1 MQTTFYDSL
10 QGLQQSLQN
19 LKTQANFSD
28 PELSNKFS
36 ALMDSLMSFAEEN
49 STNVSEVATSNPV
62 DIQPEEVR
70 TTSAHF
76 GSDITVT
83 PTPIANN
90 LVQQTAGTSSLLL
103 NDPYQS
109 EPHKP
114 TPLEFSRQTGLSF
127 NKSSDLITAASSYGH
142 DYRNWEQIMASADP
156 VSSLRKAN
164 NAVYNSDLNHSP
176 YARSDQYISEK
187 DVVAANGN
195 FAIIEGQNGYK
206 RLMLVAKD
214 GLMLT
219 QAGTH
224 EDQIKANIERFGFN
238 SSELAPLIAKVEQFD
253 DVLAEEMRRALG

>member
-1 MQTTFYDSL
+1 
-10 QGLQQSLQN
+10 
-19 LKTQANFSD
+19 
-28 PELSNKFS
+28 
-36 ALMDSLMSFAEEN
+36 
-49 STNVSEVATSNPV
+49 
-62 DIQPEEVR
+62 
-70 TTSAHF
+70 
-76 GSDITVT
+76 
-83 PTPIANN
+83 
-90 LVQQTAGTSSLLL
+90 
-103 NDPYQS
+103 
-109 EPHKP
+109 
-114 TPLEFSRQTGLSF
+114 
-127 NKSSDLITAASSYGH
+127 
-142 DYRNWEQIMASADP
+142 

>member
-19 LKTQANFSD
+19 LKSQANFSD

-49 STNVSEVATSNPV
+49 STTASEGATSNSV
-62 DIQPEEVR
+62 NIQPKEVR

-76 GSDITVT
+76 GSGSTIT

-103 NDPYQS
+103 DDPYQS
-109 EPHKP
+109 EPYKP

-127 NKSSDLITAASSYGH
+127 NKASDLISAASSYGH
-142 DYRNWEQIMASADP
+142 DYRNWAQIMSSGDP
-156 VSSLRKAN
+156 VSALRKAN
-164 NAVYNSDLNHSP
+164 NAVYNSDLNHTP
-176 YARSDQYISEK
+176 YARSEQYMPEK

-195 FAIIEGQNGYK
+195 FAIVEGQNGYK

-224 EDQIKANIERFGFN
+224 EDQIRANIERFGFN
-238 SSELAPLIAKVEQFD
+238 ASELAPLIAKVEQFD

>member
-19 LKTQANFSD
+19 LKSQANFSD

-36 ALMDSLMSFAEEN
+36 ALVDSLMSFAEE
-49 STNVSEVATSNPV
+49 STTSVNEVATSTPV
-62 DIQPEEVR
+62 AVQPEEVR
-70 TTSAHF
+70 TTSDHL
-76 GSDITVT
+76 SNKVTVASA
-83 PTPIANN
+83 PIANK
-90 LVQQTAGTSSLLL
+90 LVHQSAGTSSFLL

-109 EPHKP
+109 EPFKP
-114 TPLEFSRQTGLSF
+114 TDFEFSQQSGLSLSE
-127 NKSSDLITAASSYGH
+127 SSRLISAASSYGH
-142 DYRNWEQIMASADP
+142 DYRNWAGIMSSGDP
-156 VSSLRKAN
+156 VSALRKAN
-164 NAVYNSDLNHSP
+164 NAVYNSDLNHTP
-176 YARSDQYISEK
+176 YARSEQYMPEK

-195 FAIIEGQNGYK
+195 FAIVEGQNGYK

-224 EDQIKANIERFGFN
+224 EDQIRANIERFGFN
-238 SSELAPLIAKVEQFD
+238 ASEIAPLIAKVEQFD